1 MGVTAQVT
9 LYEENFDSYSP
20 AYHTGEGTEL
30 PDDYVSYDVDGDG
43 LNWRLAD
50 PLGWLQD
57 LSPIFSET
65 FAGVGG
71 DYVTLSLDDYIGQDI
86 YITFRHETFDNWILG
101 IDDIS
106 IVAGTL
112 SVDDNTITGFNY
124 FYSSQTQS
132 LNISAIET
140 FKIIS
145 IFNVLGQEIV
155 AKNLSSNNETIN
167 MSSINKGIYVAHVTT
182 VNGETATFK

>member
-1 MGVTAQVT
+1 
-9 LYEENFDSYSP
+9 
-20 AYHTGEGTEL
+20 
-30 PDDYVSYDVDGDG
+30 
-43 LNWRLAD
+43 LAG

-65 FAGVGG
+65 LPGVGG
-71 DYVTLSLDDYIGQDI
+71 DYVTLSWDDYIGQDI
-86 YITFRHETFDNWILG
+86 YISFRHDTFDNWILG

-124 FYSSQTQS
+124 FYSSLTQS
-132 LNISAIET
+132 LNISATET
-140 FKIIS
+140 FKNIS

-167 MSSINKGIYVAHVTT
+167 MSSISKGIYVAHVTT